1 MDWWQTVGLMATL
14 VATAIAVATLG
25 WRILARMQ
33 RAIEGT
39 RRELGGEIAGMRQEL
54 DGTRRELGGEIAGM
68 RQELDGTRR
77 ELDGV
82 RRELGGEIAG
92 TRQESRDAHE
102 SIGSRLDLVREDL
115 SADIARLRDDLGTDI
130 ASGRDGL
137 VGVREGLAELRG
149 EMRGLNTALQALQ
162 EDFRTHVY
170 GRSARA

>member
-1 MDWWQTVGLMATL
+1 MG
-14 VATAIAVATLG
+14 
-25 WRILARMQ
+25 
-33 RAIEGT
+33 
-39 RRELGGEIAGMRQEL
+39 RR
-54 DGTRRELGGEIAGM
+54 
-68 RQELDGTRR
+68 
-77 ELDGV
+77 
-82 RRELGGEIAG
+82 GGEIAG

-149 EMRGLNTALQALQ
+149 AMRGLNTALQALQ

>member
-1 MDWWQTVGLMATL
+1 MRQEL
-14 VATAIAVATLG
+14 
-25 WRILARMQ
+25 
-33 RAIEGT
+33 EGT

-54 DGTRRELGGEIAGM
+54 DG
-68 RQELDGTRR
+68 
-77 ELDGV
+77 V
-82 RRELGGEIAG
+82 RRELGGEIDS

-115 SADIARLRDDLGTDI
+115 SADTARLRDDLGTDI
-130 ASGRDGL
+130 ASCRDGL

>member
-1 MDWWQTVGLMATL
+1 MDWGQTVGLMATL

-25 WRILARMQ
+25 WRILVRIQ
-33 RAIEGT
+33 RAIDGT

-68 RQELDGTRR
+68 RQELDG
-77 ELDGV
+77 V
-82 RRELGGEIAG
+82 RRELGGEIDS

>member
-68 RQELDGTRR
+68 RQELDGT
-77 ELDGV
+77 